1 MKWGDGVRKKR
12 VTFIVN
18 SMAGGG
24 AERVMATLLAHSR
37 DECGEFDVSLVL
49 LDDEPDDYEI
59 PEWVR
64 VERLGCGGSVWRSVS
79 GVTRLFARQRPDA
92 TLSFLTRANVANVL
106 AMRGRGAS
114 VISARIHTS
123 VHLQAKPNT
132 TLRLAVR
139 ATYPRA
145 DRVIAVASDVGDDLC
160 ANFGVGAARIVSI
173 PNPVDAA
180 RIKYLAR
187 EPPPIRVD
195 GAYILAAGRL
205 VGIKNFKLLI
215 RAVAMS
221 GLPHKVVILGDG
233 PDRDDLMRLAEAVG
247 LADRVILPGR
257 LQNPFPLMAGADL
270 FALSSNGE
278 GFPNVLVEA
287 MALAV
292 PVVATDC
299 PSGPSAIIADAP
311 RGATRAATVSPYGV
325 LAPPNDVAEFA
336 AALSLAVHADTR
348 TRLAAS
354 GPVRAAHY
362 DPIEIKNRYWSVL
375 REEIERSDQEK

>member
-1 MKWGDGVRKKR
+1 MKCGCSVRQTR
-12 VTFIVN
+12 VTFIIN

-37 DECGEFDVSLVL
+37 DECAEFSVSLVL

-59 PEWVR
+59 PEWVK

-79 GVTRLFARQRPDA
+79 SLTKLFARNCPDA
-92 TLSFLTRANVANVL
+92 TLSFLTRSNVANVL

-123 VHLQAKPNT
+123 VHLRAKPNMA
-132 TLRLAVR
+132 LRLAVR
-139 ATYPRA
+139 TTYPRA
-145 DRVIAVASDVGDDLC
+145 NRVIAVANDLGADLC
-160 ANFGVGAARIVSI
+160 ANFGVDAARIVSI

-180 RIKYLAR
+180 RIKYLAG
-187 EPPPIRVD
+187 EPLPIRVD
-195 GAYILAAGRL
+195 GEYILAAGRL
-205 VGIKNFKLLI
+205 VGIKNFELLI

-233 PDRDDLMRLAEAVG
+233 PDRGDLTRLAQDVG
-247 LADRVILPGR
+247 LTNRVILPGR
-257 LQNPFPLMAGADL
+257 LQNPFPLIAGADL

-299 PSGPSAIIADAP
+299 PSGPSEILADAP
-311 RGATRAATVSPYGV
+311 RGTIHAATLSPYGV
-325 LAPPNDVAEFA
+325 LTPPNDVSEFA
-336 AALSLAVHADTR
+336 AALSFALDPGTR